1 MNEEL
6 EGLVSLG
13 IERNRDFAYISNVL
27 SEEGYSAADIKAAE
41 QLYNQKKK
49 SQTDSISAS
58 KQPTGSGVSV
68 QGRPQAGEPAL
79 VSGKTAFENVQGED
93 RVVTRPFDP
102 TEIGKTA
109 GLGALEYALTGKAP
123 VPFQEKKRVVAQVEQ
138 VNDELY
144 NQRKESAKLFLQN
157 KDAGKDPYL
166 DPAFNAAKQKENE
179 LIERSVTLKSSI
191 HPEVERQALIAYND
205 KGEARETRLAEVRYI
220 QDAVEAIPA
229 LEQDA
234 RMAKRAAEA
243 QQQYAEEFKEI
254 QKFGEVPVLSK
265 AANLGVA
272 VGSGMISM
280 GADVLSFLSE
290 PFAYQYGV
298 SQGLASMYDA
308 SKNVSEA
315 FRMQRGVNLENLGLT
330 PAQQEK
336 DPFTLIAEGDIEGGY
351 KALGVMVADAAM
363 FSQAIGSMYGVGGVA
378 GRTGLAG
385 NLIATEKQ
393 GAQAVVQRLY
403 QNVATNVAES
413 PVMFGA
419 MATLSA
425 QQSWDA
431 VKDRDDLSLSEKMFY
446 TSVGIAS
453 NTITEALNVDDLRL
467 VAQGL
472 PNAQRE
478 IALNSFRGTLKNYF
492 DDVFKVGVPEAF
504 EETVNFYSEAFA
516 KYVIDGELPTA
527 TDPLSS
533 IAVGFLAPSL
543 NVTATYAPAMI
554 ETALAA
560 TPWKMARTKEFER
573 NRQMAEERGK
583 IVEALGQ
590 ENLALNEKKVLQ
602 KALEDIDAAV
612 ADQERKDFEFY
623 SGMEYS
629 DANEILNLH
638 GQIGTKVQQYKKTRS
653 KEVRTV
659 LEGEIRELFNR
670 KLEIE
675 NKYDST
681 KEGGVSSSVFQ
692 GQTPQPVQP
701 EQRASEEAIEAGGV
715 LQAPTEE
722 GPEVTV
728 EQEKT
733 RQEAS
738 RGASEE
744 FAVGAVVPGKVITS
758 GLARAMNNIFNAT
771 KAVVRGGKV
780 RLHYSQESISNVND
794 ATKAA
799 KARNPKAFIDG
810 FYDRKS
816 KTFHVYIPT
825 AADTARVVKQE
836 DGKYALIDPKF
847 GGQVIK
853 TYNDRT
859 QAFQAKQGYDEAYI
873 KLATSKARHEAIHP
887 VIDALIFEDRVILDE
902 NGQPV
907 VNEVGEVQ
915 TTPNSFRQFLYDN
928 IVDLYSSSPAA
939 QRIFDSFLDPY
950 IAMGADSRTM
960 QREAITEFLARM
972 GDQETFKQLDRGFVQ
987 RAKDFMNELL
997 VRAGIRDISIS
1008 TDDDLYTVAR
1018 AFNTAMKLGVEVKIG
1033 NKGWRDYK
1041 PVGEVFSPEM
1051 LGDLKASNISENQLR
1066 RVIQTGKFGMVT
1078 GQNPRGTRFPAEV
1091 RERFNKEA
1099 KNWLESR
1106 GYQVVPILGKFEG
1119 IAENSFLV
1127 PKLTADDA
1135 LAFAKDFNQAAVAH
1149 SAGFIYFDGS
1159 YVPRNANNNVFG
1171 VKYEDPESDYFSA
1184 LRTKD
1189 GKLTAFKVDY
1199 DWGTRLNYNGIEDGL
1214 TSQID
1219 FAISVPEGQSYVEFF
1234 DSVDDP
1240 YMRSQAT
1247 MLQLLAEK
1255 FNYGK
1260 EILFSANGVTSFD
1273 ESDDYV
1279 IFNVSKDKEL
1289 NQAFGYFANAFSTL
1303 AAKENMAL
1311 YRGLLDQTAK
1321 QFPELVEAEIKEV
1334 TNKYQAELRD
1344 RQTKQEFL
1352 GGYEDF
1358 IKRLAIRNV
1367 LDNKM
1372 IEFFKTNETD
1382 FEALRKNWDS
1392 NKKLIGEAIGIDITD
1407 IFPSTK
1413 MDGVMELLV
1422 NPAREIYA
1430 GTEVAKR
1437 IKSENLRG
1445 GQIGATPEALR
1456 SGLNE
1461 LNDLIS
1467 TVYGDSEV
1475 LLDVSP
1481 QYSTSYAVN
1490 KSFANDLLSAVVELD
1505 APDKSLR
1512 DIALEARA
1520 NVDPDAFDWFTF
1532 YRILR
1537 TPYLTWD
1544 WTNFPVEVESL
1555 EQSKKLVNEEV
1566 EKLKDIL
1573 ANAKKEA
1580 DEYIAS
1586 SGLSADNLMLYTA
1599 ERELDIFLNAANAS
1613 IDYWN
1618 DPDSLNSGYFVVESI
1633 SDRLDELSRDSKT
1646 TLEETSTG
1654 LEAISSLMTDFILRS
1669 SDKSFD
1675 INNIYPSM
1683 RNLDRLPKSMS
1694 ELEFLVGNKTI
1705 SLKRTNLS
1713 PDYKVKTTLS
1723 QLDFQMVENAA
1734 LYNAYDSNL
1743 IDYRAYTKLA
1753 SKFISDLQSN
1763 TVVERIK
1770 IGDTTRTASSR
1781 LEVFIPRL
1789 NDTYTVMGSFYDGD
1803 VNVSFHSNTTGY
1815 SLKDPGA
1822 ALSVMPEVIKAIGR
1836 MFPERDVRTISFTP
1850 LSADTGKRSDG
1861 ELRRGVYRMFA
1872 QRLFGN
1878 YFPVGV
1884 TQDDDNVIPIPYVFR
1899 SMPETTAIY
1908 EDMINKTVNNA
1919 DVSFA
1924 ITNFDNISAEITEGL
1939 NTINNAV
1946 AFASQ
1951 SSFANKLLFKDE
1963 LQNRF
1968 KSYEKELKKKYG
1980 IKSFEVGGRG
1990 KKAIDEGLKRYLVD
2004 AYTYETLVAI
2014 EAYPDALGWYDYK
2027 TRAAMEIMS
2036 LIHPELST
2044 DKNAADA
2051 FKIALAITSNGNKVA
2066 ANFEEADRQYEYYK
2080 KNGKFD
2086 SNTSIGTQSAGIK
2099 STFKMVNTV
2108 LERMSMEEFSSF
2120 LTSKFR
2126 AGDLKYIKK
2135 GKSESLLSGFTV
2147 DTEVYGA
2154 AIFGPKIGNGFYM
2167 NLNGEFDQLTMDRW
2181 FMRQFGRLTGTLIK
2195 RDPAKLTAGKA
2206 RLKTAISA
2214 LTTKDKSVLGK
2225 VIPGFGKMTIE
2236 EKANAINKA
2245 SIDADKRAEISA
2257 NNELNEV
2264 RLAGNNYS
2272 KNLSGEVEAPS
2283 GGNQRSFIINVFNEV
2298 QKELKEKYGIDI
2310 TIADLQAVNW
2320 YPEKALYQTFQEGR
2334 DEDFGATETSDN
2346 EQPDYE
2352 NAAIG
2357 LAVKR
2362 GVTNEQINDARRAT
2376 ERGERAAELNGQ
2388 RASLIGRD
2396 NTKASAEEIRRRILS
2411 VKAGEEQR
2419 VDFSISV
2426 EAPEFEAPKAKIRQF
2441 AERMA
2446 DSNIQLYA
2454 DIIENPNNYYTPQKL
2469 EEIQG
2474 RLALMTIPELLDQMT
2489 TEKVNELSGTIKV
2502 DLADED
2508 NISVL
2513 LGAELIKRYTAEGDE
2528 AKLLDMIERMAK
2540 MGTTVGRM
2548 LRHFGEIKNSTHL
2561 GIVQSVV
2568 VMAQRAGR
2576 RLTDS
2581 QMLRLN
2587 DLAVGLFNLQVEG
2600 NQLMYTAMHSPSK
2613 ELDKEIKA
2621 KEKQLKEA
2629 TKKLDD
2635 FITTA
2640 IPKDTMDIFGALV
2653 KGNLLTPISQVVNVF
2668 ANIANVGTRQFL
2680 VTPVAT
2686 VIDFV
2691 RSFSS
2696 GKNRE
2701 ITPSI
2706 GAFLFGIKRAAF
2718 MGVPE
2723 AVEFIFKGTRP
2734 TEETFQYESRQGFI
2748 PLQALVAAF
2757 SDTRVAAAIN
2767 KAAGKEVIKSDQ
2779 LARLQDGSIAFSD
2792 RLKKITEGTF
2802 GVAPEV
2808 MFRFLTLGDRP
2819 FARFEEGVEIYRR
2832 GKKLGLR
2839 GEALDNFIKHPDPA
2853 TIKAAREAGR
2863 EITYQADTS
2872 FSIAVQKI
2880 LGAFSKTRLGSF
2892 LTTIIVP
2899 FSKTPSNIIYDT
2911 LNYVA
2916 PPVAVGRAVLAA
2928 KNRKYDEFSNLLA
2941 KSVIG
2946 FSIYAVADF
2955 LIKNGLATGGIGDD
2969 EKKERELFYSEF
2981 PYNSIN
2987 VSALM
2992 RKLKGEEDV
3001 KPMSGDVFIDY
3012 SKAGPIGAIIG
3023 ARAAYWG
3030 GKGTKPTSIATE
3042 AENYSEMAT
3051 MYFSEM
3057 VGTTMS
3063 SFQFM
3068 AQQSFLA
3075 NTNQIL
3081 ELLTTQGEI
3090 NADYI
3095 LNSLFKTTS
3104 ASVLP
3109 NTLSSLNR
3117 ATRAK
3122 LPDLYDK
3129 NSLYNSLTN
3138 VIKDR
3143 TFSTDDVPVRYN
3155 IWGEAVDQTPAGANP
3170 IFYNLF
3176 DPVKYQKRQYEPY
3189 KQEVF
3194 RLYETLGQ
3202 DTRVIPGYPRELSS
3216 RKFKD
3221 KETGIE
3227 YTFTNEEV
3235 NNMLEALGSERSKMM
3250 KELIN
3255 EDWYKGYTDE
3265 DKAYELEF
3273 VYKNVSKSGEWRQ
3286 LLYNYMEQAKLENR
3300 IKE

>member
-6 EGLVSLG
+6 DGLVSLG
-13 IERNRDFAYISNVL
+13 IERGRDFNYISKVL
-27 SEEGYSAADIKAAE
+27 GEEGFSAAEIKAAE
-41 QLYNQKKK
+41 ALYNQKKK
-49 SQTDSISAS
+49 SQAVPTSES
-58 KQPTGSGVSV
+58 KPKVDSGVSV
-68 QGRPQAGEPAL
+68 SAGPRVGKSVSEPSTQVPKPGLKVDITAGSVGPAMGALQFATTGVAPVSIEEKKKL
-79 VSGKTAFENVQGED
+79 VSDNEVIASQLSE
-93 RVVTRPFDP
+93 
-102 TEIGKTA
+102 
-109 GLGALEYALTGKAP
+109 
-123 VPFQEKKRVVAQVEQ
+123 
-138 VNDELY
+138 
-144 NQRKESAKLFLQN
+144 QRKKSAGIYIAN
-157 KDAGKDPYL
+157 KQAGKDPYL
-166 DPAFNAAKQKENE
+166 DPEFQAQKQRENE
-179 LIERSVTLKSSI
+179 LIEQSAQIKQQL
-191 HPEVERQALIAYND
+191 HPELAPEAFVKYNE
-205 KGEARETRLAEVRYI
+205 KGEAQETPVSEVKYI
-220 QDAVEAIPA
+220 QDAISVLPA
-229 LEQDA
+229 MEQDQ
-234 RMAKRAAEA
+234 RMAQRAIDI
-243 QQQYAEEFKEI
+243 QKQYEGEFKEI
-254 QKFGEVPVLSK
+254 SKFGNIPLVSS
-265 AANLGVA
+265 AANAAVA
-272 VGSGMISM
+272 VGSGLTSM
-280 GADVLSFLSE
+280 LADVAQFITE
-290 PFAYQYGV
+290 PFAATQEGEYEGV
-298 SQGLASMYDA
+298 IPETAEAIYSGARSL
-308 SKNVSEA
+308 SEA
-315 FRMQRGVNLENLGLT
+315 MRFQRGVNLENIGLT
-330 PAQQEK
+330 PAQQDK
-336 DPFTLIAEGDIEGGY
+336 DPFSLIAEGDVEAGY
-351 KALGVMVADAAM
+351 KSLGIMVGDAAM
-363 FSQAIGSMYGVGGVA
+363 FSQAIGALYGVGSVA
-378 GRTGLAG
+378 SSTKLGQAFLAS
-385 NLIATEKQ
+385 EQQ
-393 GAQAVVQRLY
+393 GAKAIVNKVY
-403 QNVATNVAES
+403 NNVATNVAES

-425 QQSWDA
+425 QQGWDA
-431 VKDRDDLSLSEKMFY
+431 VKNRADLSVADKIFY
-446 TSVGIAS
+446 ASVGTAA
-453 NTITEALNVDDLRL
+453 NTITEALNIDDLKL
-467 VAQGL
+467 VSKGL
-472 PNAQRE
+472 DGAARE
-478 IALNSFRGTLKNYF
+478 TALKSFSGTLKQYVK
-492 DDVFKVGVPEAF
+492 DMGQIGTPEAF
-504 EETVNFYSEAFA
+504 EETINFYADALA
-516 KYVIDGELPTA
+516 KYVIDGKLPTA
-527 TDPLSS
+527 TDPLTS

-543 NVTATYAPAMI
+543 NVTATYAPSII
-554 ETALAA
+554 ESAIAT
-560 TPWKMARTKEFER
+560 TPWKMAKTKEFER
-573 NRQMAEERGK
+573 NRQLAEEKGK
-583 IVEALGQ
+583 ITEALAA
-590 ENLALNEKKVLQ
+590 ENLPQSERKVLM
-602 KALEDIDAAV
+602 KALEDVDSAI

-623 SGMEYS
+623 SGMEYA

-638 GQIGTKVQQYKKTRS
+638 AQIGTKVQQYKKTRS
-653 KEVRTV
+653 NEVRSV
-659 LEGEIRELFNR
+659 LEAEIRNLFNR

-675 NKYDST
+675 SRYDST
-681 KEGGVSSSVFQ
+681 QKTGVSSSVFQ
-692 GQTPQPVQP
+692 GQAPQQAGPQQGAGQ
-701 EQRASEEAIEAGGV
+701 ETIEASGV
-715 LQAPTEE
+715 LQVPTEE
-722 GPEVTV
+722 GPEVTQA
-728 EQEKT
+728 EEAT
-733 RQEAS
+733 RMDAS
-738 RGASEE
+738 KGASEE
-744 FAVGAVVPGKVITS
+744 FSVGAIVPGKVVTE
-758 GLARAMNNIFNAT
+758 GLARVMNNIFSAT
-771 KAVVRGGKV
+771 RAVVQGGKV
-780 RLHYSQESISNVND
+780 VFHYSQESIANVNE
-794 ATKAA
+794 ATKAQ
-799 KARNPKAFIDG
+799 KKRNPRAVIDG
-810 FYDRKS
+810 FYD
-816 KTFHVYIPT
+816 KTNKKFHVYIPT
-825 AADTARVVKQE
+825 AADTAKVVKTE
-836 DGKYALIDPKF
+836 DGKYALVDPKY
-847 GGQVIK
+847 GGQVVSTFK
-853 TYNDRT
+853 DRT
-859 QAFQAKQGYDEAYI
+859 AAFQAKQTYDAKYI
-873 KLATSKARHEAIHP
+873 EFATTKARHEAIHP
-887 VIDALIFEDRVILDE
+887 VIDALIFEDKPVLDE
-902 NGQPV
+902 NGNQV
-907 VNEVGEVQ
+907 LDEVGQPQVI
-915 TTPNSFRQFLYDN
+915 PNSFRQYLYDS
-928 IVDLYSSSPAA
+928 IVELYSSSPDA

-960 QREAITEFLARM
+960 QREAITEFFARM
-972 GDQETFKQLDRGFVQ
+972 GDEQRFKQLDKGFIQKV
-987 RAKDFMNELL
+987 KDLLNQLL
-997 VRAGIRDISIS
+997 VRAGIRDVSIS

-1018 AFNTAMKLGVEVKIG
+1018 AFNTAMKLGVEVKIA

-1041 PVGEVFSPEM
+1041 PVGELFSPDM
-1051 LGDLKASNISENQLR
+1051 LEGLEASDLTEKELR
-1066 RVIQTGKFGMVT
+1066 RVIATGKFGMVT
-1078 GQNPRGTRFPAEV
+1078 GQNPRGTKFPAEV
-1091 RERFNKEA
+1091 RDRFNREA
-1099 KNWLESR
+1099 KTWLEEK
-1106 GYQVVPILGKFEG
+1106 GYSVIPILGKFEG
-1119 IAENSFLV
+1119 IAENSYLV
-1127 PKLTADDA
+1127 PRLSSDDA
-1135 LAFAKDFNQAAVAH
+1135 VAFAKRFNQAAVAH

-1159 YVPRNANNNVFG
+1159 FVPRNKNGNVYG
-1171 VKYEDPESDYFSA
+1171 VNYNDTESDYFSA
-1184 LRTKD
+1184 MRTKD

-1199 DWGTRLNYNGIEDGL
+1199 DWGTRMNYQALEDGL
-1214 TSQID
+1214 TNQID
-1219 FAISVPEGQSYVEFF
+1219 FSITAPEGQSYVEFF
-1234 DSVDDP
+1234 DSVNDP
-1240 YMRSQAT
+1240 HLRSQAT

-1255 FNYGK
+1255 FNYSK

-1273 ESDDYV
+1273 ESKDYV
-1279 IFNVSKDKEL
+1279 IFNVAKDKEL

-1321 QFPELVEAEIKEV
+1321 QFPELVETEIKEV

-1372 IEFFKTNETD
+1372 VEFFKTNETD

-1437 IKSENLRG
+1437 IKSEYLRG
-1445 GQIGATPEALR
+1445 GQLGATPTALQI
-1456 SGLNE
+1456 GLNE

-1467 TVYGDSEV
+1467 TVYEDSEV

-1481 QYSTSYAVN
+1481 QYSPYAIN

-1505 APDKSLR
+1505 APDKSLIG
-1512 DIALEARA
+1512 IALEARA
-1520 NVDPDAFDWFTF
+1520 NVDPDDFDSFTF

-1537 TPYLTWD
+1537 TPYLAWD
-1544 WTNFPVEVESL
+1544 ISEFPSDIESL
-1555 EQSKKLVNEEV
+1555 EESKRLVNEKLE
-1566 EKLKDIL
+1566 ELKDIL
-1573 ANAKKEA
+1573 ANTKKEA
-1580 DEYIAS
+1580 EEYIAS
-1586 SGLSADNLMLYTA
+1586 TGLTASNLMVYTA
-1599 ERELDIFLNAANAS
+1599 ERELDIFLNVVNGF
-1613 IDYWN
+1613 IDYWS
-1618 DPDSLNSGYFVVESI
+1618 DPGDSGGFFVVSYI
-1633 SDRLDELSRDSKT
+1633 SDRLDDKSRDSRT
-1646 TLEETSTG
+1646 TLEEASMG
-1654 LEAISSLMTDFILRS
+1654 LGAISSLITDFILRS

-1675 INNIYPSM
+1675 VNNVYPSM

-1694 ELEFLVGNKTI
+1694 ELEFLVGNKTV

-1713 PDYKVKTTLS
+1713 PDYKVRTTLS
-1723 QLDFQMVENAA
+1723 QLNFQQVENAS
-1734 LYNAYDSNL
+1734 LYNAFDSNL
-1743 IDYRAYTKLA
+1743 IDYRAYAKIA
-1753 SKFISDLQSN
+1753 SNFISDLRSN
-1763 TVVERIK
+1763 TRVERIK
-1770 IGDTTRTASSR
+1770 IKGTEGLATSR
-1781 LEVFIPRL
+1781 VEVFIPKL
-1789 NDTYTVMGSFYDGD
+1789 NDTYTVNGMFLDGD

-1815 SLKDPGA
+1815 NLKDPGA

-1850 LSADTGKRSDG
+1850 LEADTAKRSDG

-1884 TQDDDNVIPIPYVFR
+1884 TQDDENVIPIPYVFR

-1924 ITNFDNISAEITEGL
+1924 ITNFDNIPAEVTEGL

-1946 AFASQ
+1946 SFAAA
-1951 SSFANKLLFKDE
+1951 SSFPNKIIFKEE
-1963 LQNRF
+1963 LQKRF
-1968 KSYEKELKKKYG
+1968 KMYEKELKKKYG
-1980 IKSFEVGGRG
+1980 ITSFEVGGRG

-2027 TRAAMEIMS
+2027 TRAAMEIMA
-2036 LIHPELST
+2036 LIHPELNT

-2108 LERMSMEEFSSF
+2108 LERMSMDEFSSF

-2126 AGDLKYIKK
+2126 AGDLKYIKN

-2195 RDPAKLTAGKA
+2195 RDPAKLAAGKT
-2206 RLKTAISA
+2206 RLKNAIST
-2214 LTTKDKSVLGK
+2214 LSTKDKAVLGK
-2225 VIPGFGKMTIE
+2225 VIPGFGKMTLE

-2257 NNELNEV
+2257 TKELNEV

-2283 GGNQRSFIINVFNEV
+2283 GGNQRSFIIDVFNEV
-2298 QKELKEKYGIDI
+2298 QKELKEKYGINI

-2357 LAVKR
+2357 LALKR
-2362 GVTNEQINDARRAT
+2362 GINNEQIENARRAT
-2376 ERGERAAELNGQ
+2376 ERGERIAVSVGQ

-2426 EAPEFEAPKAKIRQF
+2426 EAPEFEAPKNKIRQF

-2446 DSNIQLYA
+2446 DSNIKLYA

-2469 EEIQG
+2469 EDIQG
-2474 RLALMTIPELLDQMT
+2474 RLALMTVPELLNEMT
-2489 TEKVNELSGTIKV
+2489 TDKVNELSASIKV
-2502 DLADED
+2502 DLYDED
-2508 NISVL
+2508 NVTVL
-2513 LGAELIKRYTAEGDE
+2513 LGAELIKRYSAEGDE
-2528 AKLLDMIERMAK
+2528 AKLLDMIERMSK

-2561 GIVQSVV
+2561 GIVQTVV

-2576 RLTDS
+2576 RLTES
-2581 QMLRLN
+2581 QMVKLN
-2587 DLAVGLFNLQVEG
+2587 DLAVKLFNLQTEA
-2600 NQLMYTAMHSPSK
+2600 NTLMYTAMHSPSK
-2613 ELDKEIKA
+2613 ELDQQIKN
-2621 KEKQLKEA
+2621 KEKELKAA
-2629 TKKLDD
+2629 TKNLDD
-2635 FITTA
+2635 FIMTA
-2640 IPKDTMDIFGALV
+2640 IPKATMDIFGALV
-2653 KGNLLTPISQVVNVF
+2653 KGNLLTPISQSVNVF
-2668 ANIANVGTRQFL
+2668 ANLANVATRQFL
-2680 VTPVAT
+2680 VAPVAS

-2691 RSFSS
+2691 RAFTS

-2701 ITPSI
+2701 ITPSV
-2706 GAFLFGIKRAAF
+2706 GAFIFGVKRAAF

-2723 AVEFIFKGTRP
+2723 AVEYIFKGTRP

-2748 PLQALVAAF
+2748 PLQAIVAAF
-2757 SDTRVAAAIN
+2757 SDTKIAAAIN
-2767 KAAGKEVIKSDQ
+2767 KAAGKEVIKGDQ
-2779 LARLQDGSIAFSD
+2779 LARLQDGSIAISD

-2802 GVAPEV
+2802 GIAPEV
-2808 MFRFLTLGDRP
+2808 MFRLLTLGDRP
-2819 FARFEEGVEIYRR
+2819 FARFAEGVEIYRR
-2832 GKKLGLR
+2832 GKKLGLK
-2839 GEALDNFIKHPDPA
+2839 GEALDNFVKHPDPV
-2853 TIKAAREAGR
+2853 TIKAGREAGR

-2872 FSIAVQKI
+2872 FSIAVQTI
-2880 LGAFSKTRLGSF
+2880 LSQLSKTRLGSF

-2916 PPVAVGRAVLAA
+2916 PPVAIGRAVIAA
-2928 KNRKYDEFSNLLA
+2928 KNRRYDDFSTLLA
-2941 KSVIG
+2941 KSAVG

-2955 LIKNGLATGGIGDD
+2955 LIKNGLATAGIGDD
-2969 EKKERELFYSEF
+2969 EKKERELFYAQF

-2992 RKLKGEEDV
+2992 RKLKGEDATLNVEE
-3001 KPMSGDVFIDY
+3001 DVFIDY

-3023 ARAAYWG
+3023 ARASYWAN
-3030 GKGTKPTSIATE
+3030 KEVKPTSVAEE
-3042 AENYSEMAT
+3042 AEAYSEMAT
-3051 MYFSEM
+3051 LYLSEM
-3057 VGTTMS
+3057 LGTTMS

-3090 NADYI
+3090 NPDYI
-3095 LNSLFKTTS
+3095 LTSLFRTTS
-3104 ASVLP
+3104 AAVLP
-3109 NTLSSLNR
+3109 NSLSALNR
-3117 ATRAK
+3117 TTRTK

-3155 IWGEAVDQTPAGANP
+3155 IWGEGIEQTPQGANP
-3170 IFYNLF
+3170 VLFHLF
-3176 DPVKYQKRQYEPY
+3176 DPVKYQKRIYEPH

-3202 DTRVIPGYPRELSS
+3202 DTRVIPGYPRELDS

-3221 KETGIE
+3221 EETGIE

-3235 NNMLEALGSERSKMM
+3235 NDMIRALAEERTKRM
-3250 KELIN
+3250 KELIAQ
-3255 EDWYKGYTDE
+3255 DWYQSYPDE
-3265 DKAYELEF
+3265 DKAYELEYL
-3273 VYKNVSKSGEWRQ
+3273 YKDISKNGEWKQ
-3286 LLYNYMEQAKLENR
+3286 LLYNYKEVAKQQNR